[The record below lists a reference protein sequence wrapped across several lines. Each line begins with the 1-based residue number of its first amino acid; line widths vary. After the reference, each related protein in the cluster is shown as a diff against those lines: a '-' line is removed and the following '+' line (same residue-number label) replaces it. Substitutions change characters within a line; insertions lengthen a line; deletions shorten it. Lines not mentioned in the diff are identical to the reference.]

1 MKSSILDTICSPQ
14 DVKELPFEQLDV
26 LCTQIRERLIQTTAK
41 TGGHLASNLGTVEL
55 TVALHRV
62 FDCPDDQIVWDVG
75 HQCYTH
81 KLLTGRRE
89 QFSTL
94 RQEGG
99 LSGFPKRKESEYDAF
114 IAGHSSTSISVAS
127 GLARAKKLQNDQHHV
142 IAVIGDGAFTS
153 GLAFEGANNAA
164 RFGDNLI
171 VILNDNKMSIS
182 KNVGSFSKYLSKIR
196 ARPAYFRTKD
206 RVESIC
212 NHLPLIGKPLNQLL
226 VWLKTTM
233 KTVVYGS
240 NWFEDMGFCYLGPI
254 DGHNMETLCDVLQR
268 AKNLHRPVFLHIETQ
283 KGKGYSY
290 AEENPGEYHGTSGFD
305 IDTGKSFSSASTNFS
320 NEFGLYL
327 TELGKR
333 DERICA
339 ITAAMKYGT
348 GLNHFSRVFGQ
359 QGRFFDVGIAEP
371 HAVTFAGGLAA
382 NGMLPVFAVYS
393 SFLQRCYDQIIH
405 DLSIEQQHVVIGID
419 RAGIVGSDGET
430 HQGLFDVAMLSSV
443 PGITLYSP
451 ATYEEMRCSLY
462 KSLYE
467 HTGVCCVRYPRGG
480 ESKLPA
486 FDPQVPWAI
495 EPKGAKP
502 RLLLV
507 TYGKL
512 SAQAVQAVQ
521 TLSQQGV
528 PTAVLKLLRLL
539 PFCEEAVEQAMQ
551 AEYVLFAE
559 EGIESGGIGQ
569 MFGSRLLENGFQ
581 GHYRVLA
588 VHDRFVEQ
596 ATPDRALALCGLDA
610 QSMVQTCT
618 QWMKEQQTE
627 DFDR

>member
-327 TELGKR
+327 TELAKR

-348 GLNHFSRVFGQ
+348 GLNHFSRAFGQ

-512 SAQAVQAVQ
+512 SAQAVQAAQ
-521 TLSQQGV
+521 ILSQQGV